1 MHARHKYLNIFFLC
15 ATIFE
20 RTAPNCRKYCQLSQL
35 MTVKNARIIA
45 VWRNGPYLC
54 TRKTKDSMP
63 VII

>member
-1 MHARHKYLNIFFLC
+1 MHARHEYLNIFFSVRQYSN
-15 ATIFE
+15 E
-20 RTAPNCRKYCQLSQL
+20 QPNCRKYCQLSQL

-45 VWRNGPYLC
+45 AWRNGPYLC